1 MKVLHLKIERN
12 WELIELLKILAKI
25 KNPKLKI
32 IDDDTIE
39 LQLSLINTNNI
50 DYKIYI
56 KNEDLN
62 EKLDDNL
69 KNIIEGCKKLLEIKL
84 TYMRSLNGNK

>member
-56 KNEDLN
+56 KHEDLN
-62 EKLDDNL
+62 EN
-69 KNIIEGCKKLLEIKL
+69 
-84 TYMRSLNGNK
+84 

>member
-1 MKVLHLKIERN
+1 
-12 WELIELLKILAKI
+12 
-25 KNPKLKI
+25 
-32 IDDDTIE
+32 
-39 LQLSLINTNNI
+39 
-50 DYKIYI
+50 
-56 KNEDLN
+56 EDLN